1 MEELD
6 AIRQAEEAALLEA
19 EAAVAE
25 ATAEATAGLF
35 DFDSD
40 DDEESEDDSK
50 AESKI
55 TSSSKTLSTHASP
68 QEKISGN
75 DNDESIL
82 QGSQNGSV
90 SSANG
95 LIIDTPLKLNGNQ
108 SITNYSIDKLHNGN
122 GITNQPVSNGGY
134 LSPNIKVNL
143 SNDFY
148 KWLIYFLYY
157 RKLCY

>member
-75 DNDESIL
+75 ENDESIL